1 MRKLVKGIW
10 GVPYPSSEGFT
21 NSLKYGSFDLNA
33 LFNFSFGSYI
43 YDSSYASLMSGFSS
57 PGNQQSIDVKN
68 AWQKPGDITDVPI
81 NIMAN
86 NQNNALSSRFL
97 FKNDFIRLKSLTFGY
112 NVSEDLL
119 GKMGVSSMRIFLQG
133 DNVWTWQSHK
143 GIDPEQSLAGTTNSR
158 SYNLRTISLGFSI
171 GF

>member
-1 MRKLVKGIW
+1 MANQGI
-10 GVPYPSSEGFT
+10 
-21 NSLKYGSFDLNA
+21 LQ
-33 LFNFSFGSYI
+33 
-43 YDSSYASLMSGFSS
+43 MC
-57 PGNQQSIDVKN
+57 
-68 AWQKPGDITDVPI
+68 I

-97 FKNDFIRLKSLTFGY
+97 FKNDFIRLKSLTLEY
-112 NVSEDLL
+112 NVREDLL

-143 GIDPEQSLAGTTNSR
+143 GRSEQSLAGTTNSR